1 MIFLLDSNVIS
12 ELRKPRPHGA
22 VLAWLKTTHQDE
34 IGIPAVALGE
44 LQAGAEIT
52 RRQNPA
58 KAAELELWIDEIEQ
72 GWQIVPIDAA
82 TAREWGRLMER
93 KSKSLFEDAMIAAT
107 ARVHGLIV
115 VTRNLKHFAYF
126 NVPLLNPFLTDPSV
140 IGAEQID

>member
-12 ELRKPRPHGA
+12 ELRKTRPHGA
-22 VLAWLKTTHQDE
+22 VLAWLKATRQEE
-34 IGIPAVALGE
+34 IGIPAVVLGE

-72 GWQIVPIDAA
+72 GWQIVPMDAA
-82 TAREWGRLMER
+82 TARQWARLMER
-93 KSKSLFEDAMIAAT
+93 KSKILSEDAMIAAT
-107 ARVHGLIV
+107 ARVHNLIV
-115 VTRNLKHFAYF
+115 VTRNIKHFAYF
-126 NVPLLNPFLTDPSV
+126 DVPVLNPFLTGPAV